1 MYLLFNSDIANLL
14 LKTSWGEVRDRRP
27 KLVIF
32 VVWSIFI
39 VVAVV
44 VGGGGG
50 VCVGG
55 MFVAWSRKSFLGS
68 VQIAYFVFLALFKD
82 GGRMVSSRF
91 HLFVSDVNQEN
102 EASSGSSFY
111 VKCKRH
117 CK

>member
-14 LKTSWGEVRDRRP
+14 LKTNWGGVRDRKP

-32 VVWSIFI
+32 VVWSILI
-39 VVAVV
+39 VVVV
-44 VGGGGG
+44 VGGGG
-50 VCVGG
+50 VCVCVCV
-55 MFVAWSRKSFLGS
+55 FVAWGRKSFLGS
-68 VQIAYFVFLALFKD
+68 AEIASFVFLALFKD

-102 EASSGSSFY
+102 EASSDLSFY

-117 CK
+117 FK

>member
-14 LKTSWGEVRDRRP
+14 LKTNWGGVRDRKP

-32 VVWSIFI
+32 VVWSILI
-39 VVAVV
+39 VVVV
-44 VGGGGG
+44 VGGGG
-50 VCVGG
+50 VCVCVCV
-55 MFVAWSRKSFLGS
+55 FVAWGRKSFLGS
-68 VQIAYFVFLALFKD
+68 AEIASFVFLALFKD

-91 HLFVSDVNQEN
+91 HLFVFDVNQEN

-117 CK
+117 FM